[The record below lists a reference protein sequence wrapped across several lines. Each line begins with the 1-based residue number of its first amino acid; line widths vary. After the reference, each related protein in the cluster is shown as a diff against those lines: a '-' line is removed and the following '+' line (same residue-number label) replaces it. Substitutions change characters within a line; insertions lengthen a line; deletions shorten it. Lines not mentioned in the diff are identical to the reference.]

1 MKKLLLKILDKRFPL
16 CYNQSKDKKGAFPV
30 SAYRLTEVFFMAFK
44 IVTITRQYGSGGR
57 EIGEKLAK
65 KLDIEFFDNKLL
77 DIAAGESG
85 IHKNHFEVNDERR
98 SNSFLYLLSTTYGQ
112 GGVPFDDALFFAQ
125 LAAIQKIA
133 SEQSCVII
141 GRCAD
146 YALRDFTGVA
156 NIFIS
161 APFEDRVKRAI
172 DVYGIDPKHAA
183 DYVKRIDKQ
192 RTSYYNYYT
201 DKRWGQPQNYQLCV
215 DSSALGTEGSVEII
229 HKFLDMYYSK

>member
-1 MKKLLLKILDKRFPL
+1 M
-16 CYNQSKDKKGAFPV
+16 
-30 SAYRLTEVFFMAFK
+30 AYK

-65 KLDIEFFDNKLL
+65 LLDIEFFDNKLL

-85 IHKNHFEVNDERR
+85 IHKNHFEENDEKR

-133 SEQSCVII
+133 SELSCVII

-146 YALRDFTGVA
+146 YALRDFNGVA

-172 DVYGIDPKHAA
+172 EVYGIGEKHAA

-201 DKRWGQPQNYQLCV
+201 DKRWGQPQNYELCV
-215 DSSALGTEGSVEII
+215 DSSALGIDGSVELI